1 MRNWSI
7 LVSPLLLWAFG
18 LFPCFGQFESQ
29 PRLGVGVKMSSLGA
43 GIEAA
48 TAVTRRSNLRV
59 GFNIFSYGTDLTKDG
74 IHYDGDLS
82 LRSVQVLYDQY
93 LIGPLHVSP
102 GLLLY
107 NGNQLSG
114 SASVPGGQSF
124 SLGGTGFVS
133 SAADPVHGT
142 GYLNLGTTS
151 PMVLIGVG
159 NLLPRSRRHFAVN
172 LEAGVIFQRAPQA
185 KLTLNGSAC
194 IGGIC
199 QPAASNPLVENRI
212 QAEQDKINRD
222 LDLLRFYPVISVGF
236 GYKF

>member
-1 MRNWSI
+1 MRNWSV

-48 TAVTRRSNLRV
+48 TAVTRRSNVRV

-74 IHYDGDLS
+74 IHYGGDLS
-82 LRSVQVLYDQY
+82 LRSLQVLYDQY

-185 KLTLNGSAC
+185 KLTLNGSTC
-194 IGGIC
+194 IGGFC
-199 QPAASNPLVENRI
+199 RPAASNPLVENRI

>member
-1 MRNWSI
+1 MRNWSV

-48 TAVTRRSNLRV
+48 TAVTRRSNVRV
-59 GFNIFSYGTDLTKDG
+59 GFNIFNYGTDFTKDG
-74 IHYDGDLS
+74 IHYGGDLS
-82 LRSVQVLYDQY
+82 LRSLQVLYDQY

-107 NGNQLSG
+107 NGNQLSA

-172 LEAGVIFQRAPQA
+172 FEAGVIFQRTPQA

-194 IGGIC
+194 IGAIC
-199 QPAASNPLVENRI
+199 QPAASNPLVENGI

>member
-1 MRNWSI
+1 MLRSGREKPMRNWSV
-7 LVSPLLLWAFG
+7 LVALLLLWAFG

-48 TAVTRRSNLRV
+48 TAVTRRSNVRV

-74 IHYDGDLS
+74 IHYGGDLS
-82 LRSVQVLYDQY
+82 LRSLQVLYDQY

-102 GLLLY
+102 GLLVY
-107 NGNQLSG
+107 NGNQLSA

-159 NLLPRSRRHFAVN
+159 NLLPRSSRRHFAVN
-172 LEAGVIFQRAPQA
+172 FEAGVIFQRAPQA
-185 KLTLNGSAC
+185 KLTLNGIAC
-194 IGGIC
+194 MGGIC
-199 QPAASNPLVENRI
+199 QPAASNPLVENGI

-222 LDLLRFYPVISVGF
+222 LDL
-236 GYKF
+236 

>member
-1 MRNWSI
+1 MRNWSV

-48 TAVTRRSNLRV
+48 TAVTHRSNVRV

-74 IHYDGDLS
+74 IHYSGDLS
-82 LRSVQVLYDQY
+82 LRSLQVLYDQY

-107 NGNQLSG
+107 NGNHLSG

-172 LEAGVIFQRAPQA
+172 FEAGVIFQRAPQA

-199 QPAASNPLVENRI
+199 QPAASTPLVENRI